1 MVGGA
6 GRCPRISP
14 AGRTASRPDRCPPA
28 TPGCEG
34 PAGRP
39 PSDRPAR
46 LLAPDPQ
53 SRDHG
58 LVSLLIIPAEI
69 IQQTPPPAHHHQQPA
84 SRMVVLRVTPDMLR
98 QVGDPVGQDR
108 DLPFASA
115 RVRIASLVLLA
126 ERALRPFR

>member
-1 MVGGA
+1 MDFVTVLCLMALVAILFPRFNRA
-6 GRCPRISP
+6 GL
-14 AGRTASRPDRCPPA
+14 TASRPERCPPT

-69 IQQTPPPAHHHQQPA
+69 IRKTPPPGHHQQRPA
-84 SRMVVLRVTPDMLR
+84 SRMGVLRLTPGTHR
-98 QVGDPVGQDR
+98 QAGEPVRRDR
-108 DLPFASA
+108 ELH
-115 RVRIASLVLLA
+115 
-126 ERALRPFR
+126 FRG

>member
-1 MVGGA
+1 MDFVTVLCLMALVAILFPRFNRA
-6 GRCPRISP
+6 GL
-14 AGRTASRPDRCPPA
+14 TASRPERCPPT

-69 IQQTPPPAHHHQQPA
+69 IQHAPPPAHPHPEPA
-84 SRMVVLRVTPDMLR
+84 SRTAVLPGTPGRPR
-98 QVGDPVGQDR
+98 QGGAPVGTAPG
-108 DLPFASA
+108 LHFGSGG
-115 RVRIASLVLLA
+115 VRMLGL
-126 ERALRPFR
+126 